1 MRKLYYL
8 ILLALLP
15 QFAGAYTQQRVS
27 VHDPSI
33 VWEPTSQTYYVFGS
47 HQAWAK
53 STDLMNW
60 SSVPVAWRTT
70 SSASVSC
77 DVAFNEN
84 ATTTIKVGGVNRD
97 FKNGNGA
104 AFDVEVYSAAG
115 YVKKKD
121 ADPVTYQISGNLWA
135 PDVIWNPT
143 MGKWCM
149 YLSINGDNANCSIV
163 LLTADNIEG
172 PYLYQG
178 PVVFSGF
185 NLGSTTLSY
194 KYTDLEIVLG
204 TQASLPDRYNVSNL
218 SGWRQR
224 WPNAIDPCVFYDQSG
239 KLWMSYG
246 SWHGGIFM
254 LELDETTGL
263 RDYDVTYPYTV
274 SSTDANHVT
283 SDPYFGKKI
292 AGGKHVSGEASYIK
306 YIDGYYYLFVTYGGL
321 NANAG
326 YQMRV
331 FRSANPDGPYSDP
344 YHSGAVAIYDE
355 ARVNYGPDGT
365 RKTDR
370 GENIFGAYGDWGY
383 MATGDDSERSQ
394 GHNSVIT
401 NGDQTFMVY
410 HTRFQNRGEGHELR
424 VHQVFK
430 NSDGWL
436 CAAPFEYTGETVTN
450 TQIKTTQ
457 QISTADIPGNY
468 KVMLH
473 TLNLDHANK
482 QLTTPVDIELKSDG
496 SITGDMT
503 GSWSITAGTSYIS
516 ITVGGKTYKGVMIE
530 QTMEPTSLK
539 VPAFTAMT
547 TSDGNTIWGYKT
559 PSTIGAIDKGW
570 AEAGS
575 YTPAYTI
582 PSNKTLTLTFQ
593 LTNYSGDWGGYI
605 LSLAKNTV
613 SVPQFGGDNGYV
625 WFRSP
630 DFAWYKTA
638 WNAGAVVSNTNT
650 KGTMSQSGW
659 QAFVKDATTVM
670 AIQRYG
676 TQVFIKT
683 TVTKGDDSYTHYFVT
698 EIGTTKDVKAFLCAD
713 AATITI
719 SDFAITD
726 TENVDPETATIG
738 ADGNDGAFGASPVT
752 TLEPESVLTMH
763 FTNHSAKADSYDN
776 YGIEL
781 VYNNGSNNYADIVL
795 GGGRWGT
802 LLDDPVTKE
811 EEPLNPFSNE
821 DFLNKMDG
829 ADVTLTI
836 ARSGRVVT
844 ITAVHV
850 PADNSTP
857 FTLKYTLE
865 PNATT
870 FPDFATGNISVNLT
884 TDHSH
889 ITYKFIAKINTT
901 ISEYGWST
909 FCSSYPLDFT
919 SVDGLTAYAVTG
931 HDGSNINKVEVASA
945 VPVGTPLL
953 LQGDA
958 NTTYFIPVATSG
970 TAPAGNLLKAGTNV
984 SPESGKTKYALS
996 VEGGAAHFKKITS
1009 ERAIPVGKAYL
1020 EFDEV
1025 IAARELG
1032 FDGEATGIKGLTPN
1046 PSPIGEGSDRVYDL
1060 NGRCIGQ
1067 WSMVNGQLKPGLY
1080 IVNGKKVVIK

>member
-1 MRKLYYL
+1 M
-8 ILLALLP
+8 
-15 QFAGAYTQQRVS
+15 
-27 VHDPSI
+27 
-33 VWEPTSQTYYVFGS
+33 E
-47 HQAWAK
+47 
-53 STDLMNW
+53 
-60 SSVPVAWRTT
+60 
-70 SSASVSC
+70 
-77 DVAFNEN
+77 
-84 ATTTIKVGGVNRD
+84 
-97 FKNGNGA
+97 
-104 AFDVEVYSAAG
+104 
-115 YVKKKD
+115 
-121 ADPVTYQISGNLWA
+121 
-135 PDVIWNPT
+135 
-143 MGKWCM
+143 KWCM
-149 YLSINGDNANCSIV
+149 YLSINGQNANCSIV
-163 LLTADNIEG
+163 LLTSDNIEG
-172 PYLYQG
+172 PYLYEG

-185 NLGSTTLSY
+185 NIGSSQTY
-194 KYTDLEIVLG
+194 KYTDLEIALG
-204 TQASLPDRYNVSNL
+204 TQASLPSRYAVGSL

-254 LELDETTGL
+254 LELDEKTGL
-263 RDYDVTYPYTV
+263 RDYDVTYTYTEGSKGADDV
-274 SSTDANHVT
+274 RE
-283 SDPYFGKKI
+283 DPYFGKKI
-292 AGGKHVSGEASYIK
+292 AGGRHVSGEASYIK
-306 YIDGYYYLFVTYGGL
+306 YIDGYYYLYVTYGGL

-355 ARVNYGPDGT
+355 PRVNYGPDGT

-383 MATGDDSERSQ
+383 MATGDNSERSQ

-401 NGDQTFMVY
+401 QGDQTFMVY
-410 HTRFQNRGEGHELR
+410 HTRFQNHAITEAHELR

-450 TQIKTTQ
+450 SDIKTTQ
-457 QISTADIPGNY
+457 QVATANIPGNY
-468 KVMLH
+468 KVLLH

-496 SITGDMT
+496 TITGDYT
-503 GSWSITAGTSYIS
+503 GTWSTTTGTSYIS
-516 ITVGGKTYKGVMIE
+516 LTVGGKTYNGVMVE
-530 QTMEPTSLK
+530 QTMEPTDMT
-539 VPAFTAMT
+539 VPAFTAMAK
-547 TSDGNTIWGYKT
+547 SNGNTLWGYKT

-593 LTNYSGDWGGYI
+593 LTNCSGDWGGYI

-650 KGTMSQSGW
+650 KGTMSQSDW

-795 GGGRWGT
+795 GGNRWGT
-802 LLDDPVTKE
+802 LLDNPVTKE

-909 FCSSYPLDFT
+909 FCSSYPLDLT
-919 SVDGLTAYAVTG
+919 NVDGLTAYAVTG
-931 HDGSNINKVEVASA
+931 HDGANINKVEVASA
-945 VPVGTPLL
+945 VPAGTPLL
-953 LQGDA
+953 LKGDA
-958 NTTYFIPVATSG
+958 STTYFIPVAASG
-970 TAPAGNLLKAGTNV
+970 TAPAGNLLKAGTGATV
-984 SPESGKTKYALS
+984 SPEAGKTKYALS
-996 VEGGAAHFKKITS
+996 VEAGAAHFKKI
-1009 ERAIPVGKAYL
+1009 EAARAIPVGKAYL
-1020 EFDEV
+1020 QFDEV
-1025 IAARELG
+1025 VASRSLG
-1032 FDGEATGIKGLTPN
+1032 FDGDGTTGIN
-1046 PSPIGEGSDRVYDL
+1046 
-1060 NGRCIGQ
+1060 
-1067 WSMVNGQLKPGLY
+1067 MVNGEGLKVNGSEVYYDLQGRRVLYPKKGLY